1 MPFEVIPALDVAGG
15 RRVRIQRTGSITV
28 GSFGGDPRKAA
39 GAFVEAGARRLH
51 LVDVELA
58 LAGEPGALDVLR
70 AVAGL
75 GVPVQ
80 ASGGVGSAAQVRALL
95 EAGASRVVLGSGP
108 LGSRHATEDL
118 LGRFGHALLV
128 GIEADGGAIRP
139 RGGGP
144 EIPLWETVDW
154 LGELEVP
161 GYVFTQVGRVG
172 SLGGPDLHGIRELA
186 SRTGRPVIASGGIR
200 GIDDLRA
207 VAGVGAP
214 VQGAILGRALYEGLY
229 LREVLSS
236 SLDRGA

>member
-15 RRVRIQRTGSITV
+15 RLVRMARTEPVPIEA
-28 GSFGGDPRKAA
+28 FGGDPLAAA
-39 GAFVEAGARRLH
+39 GAFVAAGARRLH
-51 LVDVELA
+51 LVDVDLA
-58 LAGEPGALDVLR
+58 LTGEPGAVDVLR

-75 GVPVQ
+75 DVPVQ
-80 ASGGVGSAAQVRALL
+80 ASGGVGSAAQVSAFL

-108 LGSRHATEDL
+108 LGSGHATEDL
-118 LGRFGHALLV
+118 LAAFGRALLV
-128 GIEADGGAIRP
+128 GIEADGPAIRP

-144 EIPLWETVDW
+144 EIPLWETVAW

-172 SLGGPDLHGIRELA
+172 SLGGPDLDGIRELA

-207 VAGVGAP
+207 VAGLGPP
-214 VQGAILGRALYEGLY
+214 VEGAIIGRALYEGLD
-229 LREVLSS
+229 LHEVLSTT
-236 SLDRGA
+236 LDRPP